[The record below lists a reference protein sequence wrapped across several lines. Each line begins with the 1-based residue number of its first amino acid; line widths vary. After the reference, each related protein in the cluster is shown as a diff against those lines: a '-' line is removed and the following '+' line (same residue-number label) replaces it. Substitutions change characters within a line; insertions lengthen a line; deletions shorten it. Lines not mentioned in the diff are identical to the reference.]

1 MMGRHLLT
9 YMLPNLA
16 QAVASFGTVAVLTRF
31 MTPAEYG
38 RYAMVYAAMTLVQYL
53 TLTWVEA
60 AAARFYSDA
69 AEKNDKPN
77 HFATLI
83 RASLWC
89 SLAFAVLCVAIIA
102 IWPGDLALKLT
113 LAAAFGG
120 VLMRTVIKIALET
133 RRMAQEA
140 TRFALVDTTHTLLGF
155 AAAIGLVV
163 GLGMGPEGAFLG
175 LAIGSLIVLFIEGP
189 ALWLAAKGGQVD
201 PVRTRTYFAY
211 GAPLAAGLIL
221 NLALTSSDRFVIAP
235 FLGEAE
241 VGAYAA
247 GYQVAA
253 RILDII
259 FAWGSAAITPLL
271 VAAYERGG
279 AKEVIP
285 IAHDGYAVRLGIG
298 APAAVGIA
306 LLAQPICGVLIGEN
320 LRAQAIEIVPWI
332 ALAGL
337 LTGMCDYF
345 SEAFM
350 LTKKAMER
358 ALLMLVP
365 TVLNIGLNIVLLPR
379 IGLMGAV
386 VATVS
391 AYGLGMV
398 LLAIV
403 GRRHIALPIPL
414 WETAKIGVACAVMAV
429 VVHFAPDMTNTFGNV
444 VEGTNSGDQDRSQM
458 IISSFEI
465 ALKATLGAIAYGSVA
480 ILLNLADA
488 RTKLNALM
496 TRASKQK
503 ATS

>member
-9 YMLPNLA
+9 YLVPNLA

-38 RYAMVYAAMTLVQYL
+38 RYALVYAAMTLAQYL

-69 AEKNDKPN
+69 VEKNEKPN

-89 SLAFAVLCVAIIA
+89 SLAFAILSAAIMFV
-102 IWPGDLALKLT
+102 WPGDMALKLT

-133 RRMAQEA
+133 RRMAHEA
-140 TRFALVDTTHTLLGF
+140 KRYAVVETTHTMLGF
-155 AAAIGLVV
+155 FMAIGLVI
-163 GLGMGPEGAFLG
+163 GFGMGPQGAFLG
-175 LAIGSLIVLFIEGP
+175 LAIGSLIVVFIEGP
-189 ALWLAAKGGQVD
+189 ALWLAAKGGYPD
-201 PVRTRTYFAY
+201 PARASAYFAY
-211 GAPLAAGLIL
+211 GAPLAGGLIL
-221 NLALTSSDRFVIAP
+221 NLALTSGDRFVIGAY
-235 FLGEAE
+235 LGEAD

-259 FAWGSAAITPLL
+259 FAWGSTAITPLL

-279 AKEVIP
+279 AREVIP
-285 IAHDGYAVRLGIG
+285 IAKDGYAVRLGIG
-298 APAAVGIA
+298 APAAIGIA
-306 LLAQPICGVLIGEN
+306 LLAQPICEILIGES
-320 LRAQAIEIVPWI
+320 LRDRAAEIVPWI

-337 LTGMCDYF
+337 MTGMCDYF

-350 LTKKAMER
+350 LSKKALER
-358 ALLMLVP
+358 AMLMLVP
-365 TVLNIGLNIVLLPR
+365 TILNLGLNIILLPR

-386 VATVS
+386 IATVV
-391 AYGLGMV
+391 AYAVGMV
-398 LLAIV
+398 LLALV
-403 GRRHIALPIPL
+403 GRRHIALPIPFG
-414 WETAKIGVACAVMAV
+414 ETAKIALACAVMAAV
-429 VVHFAPDMTNTFGNV
+429 VYAAPSLGGV
-444 VEGTNSGDQDRSQM
+444 P
-458 IISSFEI
+458 EI
-465 ALKATLGAIAYGSVA
+465 LLKATLGGVAYGSAA

-488 RTKLNALM
+488 RTKLNSLM
-496 TRASKQK
+496 ARLSEQK
-503 ATS
+503 ANL